1 MTDYPKSFPFDAV
14 SAMTA
19 AFKAGD
25 FSDVEGLAKAGW
37 NVQGF
42 AMANLIGEGAPHM
55 VGATAAPAPVPRMTR
70 KRAVDE
76 LEKFVRENEGSGGKV
91 KVRRGAAPGTVGAFP
106 IPWTIL
112 LQLGIELVQKL
123 LQKKS

>member
-14 SAMTA
+14 SMMTA

-25 FSDVEGLAKAGW
+25 FSDVEGLARAGW

-42 AMANLIGEGAPHM
+42 AMANLIGDGAPNL
-55 VGATAAPAPVPRMTR
+55 VGGAAPAPRMTR
-70 KRAVDE
+70 KKAVDE
-76 LEKFVRENEGSGGKV
+76 LEKFVRENEAAGGKV
-91 KVRRGAAPGTVGAFP
+91 RIRRGAAPGTVGAFP
-106 IPWTIL
+106 IPWTVL

-123 LQKKS
+123 LQKKSG